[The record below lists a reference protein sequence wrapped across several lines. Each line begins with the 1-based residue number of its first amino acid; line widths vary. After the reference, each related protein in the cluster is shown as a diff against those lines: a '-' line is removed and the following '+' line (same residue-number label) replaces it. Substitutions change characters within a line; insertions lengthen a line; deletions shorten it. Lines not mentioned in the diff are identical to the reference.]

1 MSHQIK
7 KASDN
12 QHWRSVFRVI
22 FNNRIRVRFS
32 KEDYAKRCYFIMATS
47 SGELSTKGK
56 TGKTQRTHEKGEGR
70 KRGQK
75 RGES

>member
-1 MSHQIK
+1 MSNKIK

-56 TGKTQRTHEKGEGR
+56 TGKTLEMRSPHSRKQRAQGA
-70 KRGQK
+70 
-75 RGES
+75 SD